1 MHLSVAEAKNRS
13 TLQLLTGVHLVAAK
27 SWGTTTRRLLI
38 LLHLVQTGVIGGPAG
53 HPQAEAVLK
62 TDIILSHVNYRT
74 FLLYV
79 QRWFIHYAYL
89 HDITPLELTRSNA
102 LTLSRNICIASWD
115 DSQTFLLILG
125 SVFGSNGLKRA
136 GASIREQGH
145 QKTEI

>member
-13 TLQLLTGVHLVAAK
+13 TLQLLTGVHLVAAE
-27 SWGTTTRRLLI
+27 SWGTTTRSLFV

-79 QRWFIHYAYL
+79 QRWFILDAYL

-102 LTLSRNICIASWD
+102 LCSASMWMRLPCFW
-115 DSQTFLLILG
+115 TEEVAFP
-125 SVFGSNGLKRA
+125 SVVSSL
-136 GASIREQGH
+136 
-145 QKTEI
+145 